1 MIIEHIISTN
11 QYKLI
16 KIKNHFKNILLIYL
30 LKELNQHKSSNLKT
44 ENRNKEYSINMTIKC
59 YCYLNIYLEV
69 PYTFKFIILYSSDL
83 ILKWMFLFIDR
94 NEMD

>member
-11 QYKLI
+11 QYKLMKI

-44 ENRNKEYSINMTIKC
+44 ENRYKEYSINMTIKC

-69 PYTFKFIILYSSDL
+69 P
-83 ILKWMFLFIDR
+83 
-94 NEMD
+94 

>member
-11 QYKLI
+11 QYKLMKI
-16 KIKNHFKNILLIYL
+16 KIKNYFKNILLIYL

-44 ENRNKEYSINMTIKC
+44 ENRYKEYSINMTIKC

-69 PYTFKFIILYSSDL
+69 P
-83 ILKWMFLFIDR
+83 
-94 NEMD
+94 